1 MTMTET
7 KAFPADLVDQLE
19 EFCTS
24 QRTGRIEIEI
34 RNGQV
39 MVVKATETL
48 FDGNRGVDKPKK
60 AM

>member
-1 MTMTET
+1 MTMAATR
-7 KAFPADLVDQLE
+7 AFPPVLVDQLE
-19 EFCTS
+19 EFCIS

-60 AM
+60 PM